1 MSLTDYVVTPKHS
14 EAKRGYLPRYIL
26 LPVVLLAVF
35 LNLAFPAASHAQ
47 AGISLIINGES
58 IDSAPIMVAGQAMVP
73 LRSIAEALD
82 MKVSFD
88 SQSRLVL
95 VDTHPAPE
103 PVGGPGIGLW
113 VRGKEVVPGIQ
124 PQIIDGRLMVS
135 LCTVTQAFEVR
146 ADWDEQ
152 ERLVWLSAGRD
163 PIYYRD
169 RAVVLMYHHFADWE
183 RDATITAARFAS
195 HLEMLGREGFNV
207 VALNQITDFLGGRGN
222 LPPNAVAIT
231 MDDGYESV
239 YTLAYPLLKERGWPA
254 TVFMIVAD
262 VGTKNTVWLPKL
274 DWEQIKEMGA
284 NGITFYSHTYNSHYY
299 TQDSQGQSLPALVAR
314 RAGETEDVYL
324 ARVFHDL
331 GQAQEKLVEHL
342 GREVDHFSP
351 PYGKTNEQVL
361 ELARRVGHKYVWTIE
376 PKPVT
381 RASSLDS
388 LGRVNA
394 GSPKIGADDLKSLIL
409 QTAAN

>member
-163 PIYYRD
+163 PI
-169 RAVVLMYHHFADWE
+169 
-183 RDATITAARFAS
+183 
-195 HLEMLGREGFNV
+195 
-207 VALNQITDFLGGRGN
+207 
-222 LPPNAVAIT
+222 
-231 MDDGYESV
+231 
-239 YTLAYPLLKERGWPA
+239 
-254 TVFMIVAD
+254 
-262 VGTKNTVWLPKL
+262 
-274 DWEQIKEMGA
+274 
-284 NGITFYSHTYNSHYY
+284 
-299 TQDSQGQSLPALVAR
+299 
-314 RAGETEDVYL
+314 
-324 ARVFHDL
+324 
-331 GQAQEKLVEHL
+331 
-342 GREVDHFSP
+342 
-351 PYGKTNEQVL
+351 
-361 ELARRVGHKYVWTIE
+361 
-376 PKPVT
+376 
-381 RASSLDS
+381 
-388 LGRVNA
+388 
-394 GSPKIGADDLKSLIL
+394 
-409 QTAAN
+409 